1 MSNNIYKP
9 NLNIVYLKCM
19 ITIVI
24 IFAVTQLSETI
35 ASPVYYFSLA
45 ALVVLFMVFIK
56 PIVINQKLS
65 INGEQ
70 INIFQNGQQNTLNFC
85 EHINSILIQENNSIS
100 YLFKKNNKN
109 YRIFPSTYKKRKE
122 LETTLEKLKQQCDK
136 NIPHVQKW

>member
-1 MSNNIYKP
+1 
-9 NLNIVYLKCM
+9 M

-35 ASPVYYFSLA
+35 AVPVYYVSLA

-56 PIVINQKLS
+56 PIVVNQKLS

-70 INIFQNGQQNTLNFC
+70 INIFQNGQQNTLCFC
-85 EHINSILIQENNSIS
+85 EHIDSILTQNNNSIS
-100 YLFKKNNKN
+100 YLFKKNNKI
-109 YRIFPSTYKKRKE
+109 YRIFPGTYKKREE

-136 NIPHVQKW
+136 NILHVQK